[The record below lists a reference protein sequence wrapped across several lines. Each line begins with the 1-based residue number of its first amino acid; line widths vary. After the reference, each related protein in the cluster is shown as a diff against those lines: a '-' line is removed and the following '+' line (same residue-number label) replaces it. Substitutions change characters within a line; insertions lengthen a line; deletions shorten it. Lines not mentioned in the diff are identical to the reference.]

1 MTKTLAMK
9 KSIIKSS
16 LIIISI
22 IISSI
27 SYSQSISPIDGTVN
41 HNKKSRPCL
50 EVNVDPEAKTLKKAW
65 KNYLKDNYDV
75 KLKGIGFLSNKDLL
89 SAEQIIIPVISPNA
103 LDFYTEIIENE
114 SGSQMKVFASFGY
127 DIYIDASSMPKEYVQ
142 LRKIMDDFLQ
152 SYIPN
157 YYQELIKDKEK
168 VVKSLNKDQSKLHK
182 TIKKDT
188 RSIEKMTK
196 ELESLNSDIKKN
208 KLELEETESKLKN
221 RNQQLNELKTKLNS
235 VN

>member
-9 KSIIKSS
+9 KSILTTS

-27 SYSQSISPIDGTVN
+27 SYSQSISPIDGTVY

-65 KNYLKDNYDV
+65 NNYLKENYSV

-89 SAEQIIIPVISPNA
+89 SSKQVIIPVISPNA
-103 LDFYTEIIENE
+103 MDFYTEIIENAN
-114 SGSQMKVFASFGY
+114 GSQMRVFASFGY
-127 DIYIDASSMPKEYVQ
+127 DIYVDAASMPKEYVQ
-142 LRKIMDDFLQ
+142 IRKIMDDFLQ

-168 VVKSLNKDQSKLHK
+168 VVKSLNKDQSKLQK
-182 TIKKDT
+182 SIKKDT
-188 RSIEKMTK
+188 RSVEKMTK
-196 ELESLNSDIKKN
+196 ELESLNSDITKN
-208 KLELEETESKLKN
+208 KAELEETESKLTN

>member
-1 MTKTLAMK
+1 MK
-9 KSIIKSS
+9 HSNLKSALFIFSILISS
-16 LIIISI
+16 LTF
-22 IISSI
+22 
-27 SYSQSISPIDGTVN
+27 SQSISPLDGTIN
-41 HNKKSRPCL
+41 HNEKSRPCL
-50 EVNVDPEAKTLKKAW
+50 VVNVDPEAKTLKKAW
-65 KNYLKDNYDV
+65 SDYLKDNYDV

-89 SAEQIIIPVISPNA
+89 SAEQIVIPVISPNA
-103 LDFYTEIIENE
+103 LDFYTEIIENA

-168 VVKSLNKDQSKLHK
+168 VVKSLNKDQSKLQK
-182 TIKKDT
+182 SIKKDT
-188 RSIEKMTK
+188 RSVEKMTK
-196 ELESLNSDIKKN
+196 KMESLNSDITKN
-208 KLELEETESKLKN
+208 KAELEDTESKLTN